1 MYPGNGPAFLLYLSS
16 EGGSGVVMY
25 KVTKKIRNTEEIKAI
40 LVLDPL
46 NIVHVQMKLCELLY
60 VM

>member
-1 MYPGNGPAFLLYLSS
+1 LYPGNGPALLLYLRS
-16 EGGSGVVMY
+16 EGGSGVVKY
-25 KVTKKIRNTEEIKAI
+25 KVIRKIRNTEEIKAM